1 MSRYSKPYRST
12 GVRSGRIILA
22 TTLLLGVIASSL
34 PLAAIAGGPTCTLAC
49 CAGRAPHAAGSC
61 MNGSCHAFLSTH
73 LKKTHHHQLASDKIE
88 SMCGLTQPAKG
99 TTSASL
105 GKIVLNVRASV
116 VTNKDR
122 NRSPSSIRISSPSMS
137 KPCQP
142 DCASISAFSL
152 SKWERQ
158 KAAVSYAHQPRPP
171 SIAAIAT
178 VNSKLI
184 RKRKELCRKSAPRAP
199 PVHTPDTTSYRS

>member
-1 MSRYSKPYRST
+1 L
-12 GVRSGRIILA
+12 GRIVLA
-22 TTLLLGVIASSL
+22 TTLLLGVLASSL
-34 PLAAIAGGPTCTLAC
+34 PLATIAGGSMCTLSC

-73 LKKTHHHQLASDKIE
+73 LKKTHHHHQRASDKIE
-88 SMCGLTQPAKG
+88 PMCGLTERAKG
-99 TTSASL
+99 TTSISL
-105 GKIVLNVRASV
+105 GKIVLNVRARV

-122 NRSPSSIRISSPSMS
+122 DRSPSSLRISSPSIS

-158 KAAVSYAHQPRPP
+158 KAAVTYAQQPRPP